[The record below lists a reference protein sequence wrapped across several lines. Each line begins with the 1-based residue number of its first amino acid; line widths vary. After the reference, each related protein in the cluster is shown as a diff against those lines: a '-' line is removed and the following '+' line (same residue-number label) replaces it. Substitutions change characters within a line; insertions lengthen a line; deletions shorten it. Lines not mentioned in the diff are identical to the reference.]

1 MNPRDRMVEELREL
15 VSRWMA
21 RGESPVDGVW
31 VFAYSAS
38 VGVETAPTD
47 LRQEALDAVTD
58 GLMEGSALD

>member
-31 VFAYSAS
+31 VFAFGAS
-38 VGVETAPTD
+38 LGMKTAP
-47 LRQEALDAVTD
+47 ADAQIMAAGAFAA
-58 GLMEGSALD
+58 GLKAGAE